1 MFYLNWD
8 VFMFHQN
15 EFAFVIISITPV
27 IKKTIRKITV
37 FQDYETC

>member
-15 EFAFVIISITPV
+15 EFAFVIISIKPV
-27 IKKTIRKITV
+27 MKNHK
-37 FQDYETC
+37 